1 MSQAFDELIKTFAA
15 LRDPVSGCP
24 WDLEQTHES
33 LIPYLLEETYEV
45 IEALEHG
52 KSGELKDELGDLLLQ
67 IAFHAQL
74 AAEQNR
80 FDLNDVAKNL
90 TAKLIRR
97 HPHVFA
103 DQQCPDAE
111 SGTRNWEA
119 IKQQEKPKP
128 DSALDGIVVQL
139 PALMYAQKLQ
149 RKAAKAGFDW
159 PDYQGVLDKIREEI
173 EELQVEIEADETEN
187 MEAELG
193 DVLFSVVNLARH
205 LGIDSEN
212 ALRKSANKFSARF
225 RSVEQQ
231 ARNSHLALSDCD
243 AEILNQ
249 YWNQAKQN
257 ER

>member
-1 MSQAFDELIKTFAA
+1 MSQAFDELITIFAA
-15 LRDPVSGCP
+15 LRDPETGCP

-45 IEALEHG
+45 IEALEQG

-67 IAFHAQL
+67 IAFHARL
-74 AAEQNR
+74 AAEQGR
-80 FDLNDVAKNL
+80 FDLNDVAENL

-103 DQQCPDAE
+103 EQRPTNAE
-111 SGTRNWEA
+111 SVARNWEA
-119 IKQQEKPKP
+119 IKQQEKPP
-128 DSALDGIVVQL
+128 ADSALDGVVAQL

-173 EELQVEIEADETEN
+173 EELQVEIEADKTEN

-212 ALRKSANKFSARF
+212 ALRKSANKFSTRF
-225 RSVEQQ
+225 RSVEEQ
-231 ARNSHLALSDCD
+231 ARNSRLALSDCD
-243 AEILNQ
+243 AKTLDQ